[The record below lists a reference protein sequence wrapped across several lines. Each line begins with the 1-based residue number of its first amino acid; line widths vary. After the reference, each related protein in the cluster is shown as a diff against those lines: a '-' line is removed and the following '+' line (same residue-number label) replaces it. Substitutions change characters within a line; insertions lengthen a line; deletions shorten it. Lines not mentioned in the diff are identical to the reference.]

1 LTLQKAELED
11 INVSADPPDVHDR
24 EHSPLLK
31 PMQVGRLSALLEA
44 PEYFKFCFV
53 RNPFTRLLSCY
64 LDKIASEHPV
74 TFFQKSLILRQLG
87 RQLDDMLQFVSFE
100 EFVDAVAAQ
109 RLEEMESHWSVQW
122 HHLCEG
128 RIPFDVT
135 GRFENFS
142 TDFEEILG
150 RIGINSSIYFD
161 YQKHNVTESNL
172 RLNEFYDKRLEE
184 LVRRVYAAD
193 FDHFGYLP
201 DLPI

>member
-1 LTLQKAELED
+1 MELQERTGANLYRGGFRSGGKMTPMERFFSRANKTLLGAALPEDFIYFCNISQKYRYFYLATPKVACTTAILTLQKAELED

-31 PMQVGRLSALLEA
+31 PMQVGRLSALLES

-64 LDKIASEHPV
+64 LDKIAGEHPV

-128 RIPFDVT
+128 RIPFD
-135 GRFENFS
+135 
-142 TDFEEILG
+142 
-150 RIGINSSIYFD
+150 
-161 YQKHNVTESNL
+161 
-172 RLNEFYDKRLEE
+172 
-184 LVRRVYAAD
+184 
-193 FDHFGYLP
+193 
-201 DLPI
+201 